1 MANLTLLEGGLGTCL
16 GDGYEFAD
24 GAVTDTRL
32 MGVLGLRL
40 HWIKDTEGRGPQ
52 NIYHFYYYDIEE
64 IGLDTLTVYVLDTE
78 DEVATATRSCFGGL
92 GAVMWPVTEE
102 EGRWLVH
109 RFVDETRRKKQMLPE
124 NIEQARFI
132 LSQPAE
138 LSEQEIEA
146 LRRKT
151 CTMIRTDYG
160 VVNYYLMRL
169 FGKDE
174 EGAALLRAKGLP
186 EENFEDVS
194 LPRHATFLKN
204 SIENFT
210 DRNGRA
216 SYLSESLVESFDN
229 HWIVVSEI
237 EVVDGRVVSCRKRSE
252 FKISVPEASMMLSR
266 SEFVTVYEIL
276 SEDMTPFDEAFALF
290 SLGTTRTGHETGD
303 MYMEFKPDNMHA
315 EQQEFKLSDD
325 IEALYYVTD
334 FGQLIVAAYSLEAIQ
349 RAEKRIARDS
359 LAVHVTPTAKYNF
372 AQSILYEF
380 AVSGFTDF
388 EEYLD
393 SLDLK

>member
-1 MANLTLLEGGLGTCL
+1 MANLTLIEGGLGACL
-16 GDGYEFAD
+16 GDGYLFAD
-24 GAVTDTRL
+24 GAITDTRL

-40 HWIKDTEGRGPQ
+40 HWIKETEGRGPQ
-52 NIYHFYYYDIEE
+52 NIYQFYYYDIEE
-64 IGLDTLTVYVLDTE
+64 IGLDTLTVYVLDTP
-78 DEVATATRSCFGGL
+78 DEVETATRSCFGGL
-92 GAVMWPVTEE
+92 GAVMWPVTKE

-109 RFVDETRRKKQMLPE
+109 RFVSETKRKKQMLPE

-132 LSQPAE
+132 LNQPAE
-138 LSEQEIEA
+138 LSPQEIET
-146 LRRKT
+146 LMRKT
-151 CTMIRTDYG
+151 CTMIRSDYG

-186 EENFEDVS
+186 DANFEDVS

-237 EVVDGRVVSCRKRSE
+237 EVVEGKVVSCRKRSE
-252 FKISVPEASMMLSR
+252 FRISVPEASMMLSR

-276 SEDMTPFDEAFALF
+276 SEDMTPFDEAFALQQKLWRANPKSTF
-290 SLGTTRTGHETGD
+290 TPYNIEPPQIEFLKTR
-303 MYMEFKPDNMHA
+303 
-315 EQQEFKLSDD
+315 
-325 IEALYYVTD
+325 I
-334 FGQLIVAAYSLEAIQ
+334 LI
-349 RAEKRIARDS
+349 
-359 LAVHVTPTAKYNF
+359 
-372 AQSILYEF
+372 
-380 AVSGFTDF
+380 
-388 EEYLD
+388 
-393 SLDLK
+393 

>member
-1 MANLTLLEGGLGTCL
+1 MANLTLLEGGLGACL
-16 GDGYEFAD
+16 GDGYAFSD

-40 HWIKDTEGRGPQ
+40 HWIKDAPGREPQ
-52 NIYHFYYYDIEE
+52 NIYQFYYYDIEE
-64 IGLDTLTVYVLDTE
+64 IGLDTLTVYVLDTQ
-78 DEVATATRSCFGGL
+78 DEVETATRSCFGGL
-92 GAVMWPVTEE
+92 GAVMWPVTEA

-132 LSQPAE
+132 LNQPAE
-138 LSEQEIEA
+138 LSDKDIET
-146 LRRKT
+146 LMLKT
-151 CTMIRTDYG
+151 CTLVRTDCG

-174 EGAALLRAKGLP
+174 AGAALLRAKGVP
-186 EENFEDVS
+186 PENFEDVS
-194 LPRHATFLKN
+194 LPGHATFLKN
-204 SIENFT
+204 TIENFT

-216 SYLSESLVESFDN
+216 SYLSESLVESYEN

-237 EVVDGRVVSCRKRSE
+237 EVVDGRVTSCRKRSE

-303 MYMEFKPDNMHA
+303 MYMEFKPDNLHA
-315 EQQEFKLSDD
+315 EQREFKLSDD

-334 FGQLIVAAYSLEAIQ
+334 FGQLIVAAYTLEAIQ
-349 RAEKRIARDS
+349 RAEKRIARDP
-359 LAVHVTPTAKYNF
+359 LAVYVTPTAKYNF

-380 AVSGFTDF
+380 AVSGYTDF
-388 EEYLD
+388 SEFLD
-393 SLDLK
+393 SLDS